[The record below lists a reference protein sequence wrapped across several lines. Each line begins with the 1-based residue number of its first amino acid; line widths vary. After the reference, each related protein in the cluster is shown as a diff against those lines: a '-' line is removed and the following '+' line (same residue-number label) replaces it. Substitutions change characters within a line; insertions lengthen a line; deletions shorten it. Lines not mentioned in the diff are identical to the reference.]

1 MAKRYYNKSVVYL
14 NIRHSF
20 YASPGT
26 LPVAPHINIWSKDE
40 NGIFK
45 LGNRRNFNNEN
56 RMYRSID

>member
-20 YASPGT
+20 YTSPGT

-40 NGIFK
+40 NGILKPGKWEEFQ
-45 LGNRRNFNNEN
+45 
-56 RMYRSID
+56 